1 MKLSRLLI
9 VLPMAV
15 LLGSAGASLAQFPPP
30 GLPPPP
36 PGLLPPPPFP
46 GAAPP
51 PPPYY
56 QRRPAVRPAVLGD
69 VCYTRRGDCDLDDPR
84 PVGFD
89 CRCFIPGFGTKRGTV
104 GQ

>member
-9 VLPMAV
+9 VLPMAA

-30 GLPPPP
+30 GL
-36 PGLLPPPPFP
+36 LPPPPFP
-46 GAAPP
+46 GAPPPP

-56 QRRPAVRPAVLGD
+56 QPRRVVRPPALGD